1 MANGTTQQVINI
13 IGQTVIA
20 GSALA
25 AVLAAVKGV
34 QSPQNTG
41 PLQFPKDLD
50 ISYSFSLNFYQY
62 SRSSLLSVG
71 TPSPLGSLTLPIPN
85 NLGDTYSVA
94 YGEESLGTALGGGA
108 NALAEAG
115 ATGDFL
121 GGIGNA
127 VAAMGT
133 GGIANALGG
142 AAGGLVSAFA
152 GVAANPFMTVLF
164 KNPNYKTYEFSWRL
178 FARSNV
184 EAAELA
190 KIITSIR
197 YHMLPDADPSNGGA
211 VLTYPSLVKCRI
223 NAASQEL
230 YPFKYAVIK
239 DATFNYA
246 PDGAP
251 SFHTDGRPTAVD
263 VKISL
268 QEVEYFLKSSMNSS
282 ASSI

>member
-13 IGQTVIA
+13 IGKTVIA

-25 AVLAAVKGV
+25 AVIAVVKGAAP
-34 QSPQNTG
+34 PQNTG

-50 ISYSFSLNFYQY
+50 ISYSFNLNFYQY
-62 SRSSLLSVG
+62 SRSTLLSVG

-108 NALAEAG
+108 NALAGIG
-115 ATGDFL
+115 ATGDLF
-121 GGIGNA
+121 GGIGEA
-127 VAAMGT
+127 LGAMGT
-133 GGIANALGG
+133 GGVANALGG
-142 AAGGLVSAFA
+142 AAGGLLSAFA

-197 YHMLPDADPSNGGA
+197 YHMLPDADPSSGGA
-211 VLTYPSLVKCRI
+211 VLSYPSLVKCRI

-251 SFHTDGRPTAVD
+251 SFHKDGRPTAVD